1 MGSKIIL
8 KYFSLILLLFV
19 TKYLLAQQEP
29 GTKQTLEDLIE
40 DIASNSD
47 EEIDFTSLYDDL
59 NYFLN
64 NLLKLN

>member
-64 NLLKLN
+64 NPLKLN